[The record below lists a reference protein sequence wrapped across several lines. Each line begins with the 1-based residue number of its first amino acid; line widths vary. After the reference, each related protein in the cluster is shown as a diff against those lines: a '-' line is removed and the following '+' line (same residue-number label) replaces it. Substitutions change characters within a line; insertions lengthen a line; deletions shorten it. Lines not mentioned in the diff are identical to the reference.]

1 MVKPHSVSWFVSL
14 KSCKIMERNSFTV
27 LFFLQKAPLLK
38 KGEISV
44 CMRIAVN
51 REFRAWN
58 DIVMVNVDWDV
69 RYPIYK

>member
-1 MVKPHSVSWFVSL
+1 
-14 KSCKIMERNSFTV
+14 MERNSFTV